1 MTECVKCLKFKWC
14 DLSNPYKKECADY
27 KESVTNF
34 DRITASIESLA
45 KFIELMI
52 FESYVCG
59 VEAKGITYWE
69 EYITDKYGIDTTNV
83 VEWLKQESTE

>member
-1 MTECVKCLKFKWC
+1 MTDGLKEALK
-14 DLSNPYKKECADY
+14 DAQGRQ
-27 KESVTNF
+27 TNF
-34 DRITASIESLA
+34 RRITANPEALA

-83 VEWLKQESTE
+83 VEWLKRESDNE